1 MNCIIALNTLRKF
14 TMSKKTKELVVKDNA
29 LVEASHSLNLVP
41 QRLIVLAIIEA
52 RESGTMLKAG
62 GILKIKAS
70 DYVKTFNVST
80 KSGAAYQALKTAA
93 DELLGATFR
102 WKSKDENGKQ
112 EINVSQFVQRVT
124 YVEEAAYVKIMFSQ
138 DIMPL
143 ITRLDESFTEYDLI
157 QISDLKSGYSLRIFE
172 MFMQWIGNR
181 NPPII
186 KLEDFRER
194 LGLADNQYE
203 TMSDFKKR
211 VLKPSLAEINLK
223 TNIEASYK
231 QEKEGVKI
239 VGFRLISKYKKPIKN
254 KVIDAKKEVKSEEKP
269 QTAKKIPPLTKGQIE
284 TFGDKLF
291 KNFDFKRDVLGQN
304 SLFIGKS
311 EDDCKRLIKEL
322 LEDPNKVNE
331 WGKHMIAVGYC
342 YPEKQNKS

>member
-1 MNCIIALNTLRKF
+1 MHCILALNVLRKF

-29 LVEASHSLNLVP
+29 LIEASHSLNLVP

-52 RESGTMLKAG
+52 REQGTMIKAG

-80 KSGAAYQALKTAA
+80 KSGAAYQALKSAA
-93 DELLGATFR
+93 DELLGATFK

-124 YVEEAAYVKIMFSQ
+124 YVEDAAHIKIMFGQ
-138 DIMPL
+138 DVIPL
-143 ITRLDESFTEYDLI
+143 ITRLDKRYTEYDLI
-157 QISDLKSGYSLRIFE
+157 QISDLKSIYSLRVFE

-181 NPPII
+181 NPPTI

-211 VLKPSLAEINLK
+211 VLNPSVAEINLK
-223 TNIEASYK
+223 TNIEAEYK

-239 VGFRLISKYKKPIKN
+239 IGFKLISKYKKAAKPKIIDVN
-254 KVIDAKKEVKSEEKP
+254 KVEKNEEKAP
-269 QTAKKIPPLTKGQIE
+269 QVTKKIPPLTDSQIE

-291 KNFDFKRDVLGQN
+291 KNFDFKRDVLSQD
-304 SLFIGKS
+304 SLFVGKN
-311 EDDCKRLIKEL
+311 DADCKSLIKEML
-322 LEDPNKVNE
+322 ADQTKLNK
-331 WGKHMIAVGYC
+331 WQKHMLAVGYS
-342 YPEKQNKS
+342 YPQKQS

>member
-1 MNCIIALNTLRKF
+1 MNCILALNALRKF

-29 LVEASHSLNLVP
+29 LIEASHSLNLVP

-52 RESGTMLKAG
+52 REQGTMIKAG

-70 DYVKTFNVST
+70 DYVKTFNVGT
-80 KSGAAYQALKTAA
+80 KSGAAYQALKSAA
-93 DELLGATFR
+93 DELLGATFKWR
-102 WKSKDENGKQ
+102 SKDENGKQ

-124 YVEEAAYVKIMFSQ
+124 YVEDAAHIKIMFSH

-143 ITRLDESFTEYDLI
+143 ITRLDKRYTEYDLI
-157 QISDLKSGYSLRIFE
+157 QISDLKSIYSLRVFE

-181 NPPII
+181 NPPAI

-211 VLKPSLAEINLK
+211 VLNPSLAEINLK
-223 TNIEASYK
+223 TNIEASYE

-254 KVIDAKKEVKSEEKP
+254 KVIDAKKEVKSEEKT
-269 QTAKKIPPLTKGQIE
+269 QISKKIPPLSDAQIE
-284 TFGDKLF
+284 TFGDKLY
-291 KNFDFKRDVLGQN
+291 KNFDFMRDVIAQQQI
-304 SLFIGKS
+304 FMGKS
-311 EDDCKRLIKEL
+311 ESECKLIVKQL
-322 LEDPNKVNE
+322 LSDENKVEE
-331 WGKHMIAVGYC
+331 WKKHMIAVGYRF
-342 YPEKQNKS
+342 PEKQN

>member
-1 MNCIIALNTLRKF
+1 MDCIIALNTLRKF

-52 RESGTMLKAG
+52 REQGTMIKAG

-80 KSGAAYQALKTAA
+80 KSGAAYQALKSAA
-93 DELLGATFR
+93 DELLGATFKWR
-102 WKSKDENGKQ
+102 SKDENGNQ

-124 YVEEAAYVKIMFSQ
+124 YVEDAAHIKIMFSE

-143 ITRLDESFTEYDLI
+143 ITRLDERYTEYDLI
-157 QISDLKSGYSLRIFE
+157 QISELKSGYSLRIFE
-172 MFMQWIGNR
+172 MFMQWIGNKK
-181 NPPII
+181 PPVI

-223 TNIEASYK
+223 TNIEASYE

-254 KVIDAKKEVKSEEKP
+254 KLIDAKKEVKSEEKT
-269 QTAKKIPPLTKGQIE
+269 QTFKKIPALTKGQIE

-311 EDDCKRLIKEL
+311 ENDCKRLIKEL

-342 YPEKQNKS
+342 YPQKQN

>member
-1 MNCIIALNTLRKF
+1 MCIIALIGIHGNIK
-14 TMSKKTKELVVKDNA
+14 MSEKRKELVVKDNL
-29 LVEASHSLNLVP
+29 LVEACHSLNLVP

-52 RESGTMLKAG
+52 REQGTMIKAG

-70 DYVKTFNVST
+70 DYVKIFNVST
-80 KSGAAYQALKTAA
+80 KSGAAYRALKSAA
-93 DELLGATFR
+93 DELFEATFK
-102 WKSKDENGKQ
+102 WQSKDENGKQ
-112 EINVSQFVQRVT
+112 EINISRFVQRIT

-143 ITRLDESFTEYDLI
+143 ITRLDKRYTEYDLI

-172 MFMQWIGNR
+172 MFMQWVGNKT
-181 NPPII
+181 PPII
-186 KLEDFRER
+186 NLEDFRER
-194 LGLADNQYE
+194 LGLPENKYSS
-203 TMSDFKKR
+203 MGDFKKR
-211 VLKPSLAEINLK
+211 VLDPSVEEINLK
-223 TNIEASYK
+223 TNLEASYEQK
-231 QEKEGVKI
+231 KEGVKI
-239 VGFRLISKYKKPIKN
+239 VGFRLISKHKKPIKN
-254 KVIDAKKEVKSEEKP
+254 KVIDANKEVKSEEKT
-269 QTAKKIPPLTKGQIE
+269 QVSKKIPALSDAQIE

-304 SLFIGKS
+304 SLFMGKS

-322 LEDPNKVNE
+322 LEDQNKVNE